1 MKSNGRVTTRVRQPG
16 PTELRADS
24 VLSFEARRGQELLG
38 TRGRLWVTQDG
49 DPRDVFVGRGERFVF
64 DRNGV
69 VVIHALHEAGAFVLS
84 AGFAARTRAGWF
96 ASIVAAL
103 RTRLVDL
110 ANGAADRPR
119 RAPTAPRTTRERLA
133 QSGT

>member
-1 MKSNGRVTTRVRQPG
+1 MKSNIPARTRVRQPG
-16 PTELRADS
+16 ATELRADS

-49 DPRDVFVGRGERFVF
+49 DPRDVFVGSGERFVF
-64 DRNGV
+64 DRSGV

-84 AGFAARTRAGWF
+84 AGFAAPTRAGWF

-103 RTRLVDL
+103 RTRLVYL
-110 ANGAADRPR
+110 AKGPR
-119 RAPTAPRTTRERLA
+119 RAPAAPRTTRGRLA
-133 QSGT
+133 QTVT